1 MRIAAA
7 HAFERDAPARASEA
21 RDAEILARARGDPP
35 ARHRGGAFGRLLGL
49 AGAAE
54 DKGRHARR
62 LGGELESLRRRR
74 RIFAHFADDTG
85 KTGMPQ
91 AFFHREEDIGVAAR
105 LDMDHAVGVQPRE
118 VKGRGEQVV
127 PAQAPED
134 GALGSREDA
143 GEEDR
148 RARIVGQVGA
158 SGDLMERAGRDAA
171 ARKPRIDR
179 LDAERNDLVPRAH
192 ALDPRNCG
200 AKIGEDGRVVH
211 DVIGLG
217 RLLIRSLFVPS
228 RLAESSGTLELAS
241 SRSAILSILNR
252 VWLAR
257 VLIVGQIRR
266 QK

>member
-1 MRIAAA
+1 M
-7 HAFERDAPARASEA
+7 
-21 RDAEILARARGDPP
+21 AE
-35 ARHRGGAFGRLLGL
+35 
-49 AGAAE
+49 
-54 DKGRHARR
+54 
-62 LGGELESLRRRR
+62 
-74 RIFAHFADDTG
+74 
-85 KTGMPQ
+85 
-91 AFFHREEDIGVAAR
+91 AFFHGEKDIGVAAC
-105 LDMDHAVGVQPRE
+105 LDMDHAVGMQSRE

-134 GALGSREDA
+134 GALSPREDA
-143 GEEDR
+143 GKEDR

-158 SGDLMERAGRDAA
+158 SGDLVKRASGDAA

-179 LDAERNDLVPRAH
+179 LYAERNDLVPRAH
-192 ALDPRNCG
+192 PLDPRNCG

-241 SRSAILSILNR
+241 NRSANLSILNR
-252 VWLAR
+252 VWLAS
-257 VLIVGQIRR
+257 VLIVRQIQV